1 MGLFKSKEER
11 RIERDIQVRQGIAQI
26 RRQITA
32 LAKNEKEFL
41 AKARRA
47 KQIGA
52 PDQISFLRQTLRRT
66 MAGRL
71 QMERQLLAIETAAQI
86 KNQAESYSVFAKS
99 MTAVSRSIGEVFG
112 STDLVRTQHD
122 FEKAMAQAQTMEQR
136 MNVFLDMTTE
146 TMGSMEAS
154 GGEEL
159 VSDDELDRLISAD
172 ATQEERVMDDDIVRG
187 LREIEKELGREK

>member
-136 MNVFLDMTTE
+136 MK
-146 TMGSMEAS
+146 
-154 GGEEL
+154 
-159 VSDDELDRLISAD
+159 I
-172 ATQEERVMDDDIVRG
+172 
-187 LREIEKELGREK
+187 GRAHV